1 MENPDGIEVSCWQ
14 GAVQQQQSPAESG
27 MRRESNRLWCCTV
40 CQWLAAPTCSV
51 KRKCNGKRQAL
62 SCLLRAKTAL

>member
-14 GAVQQQQSPAESG
+14 GAVQQHQPLTESC
-27 MRRESNRLWCCTV
+27 MRRESNRCVALHV
-40 CQWLAAPTCSV
+40 CLWLAAPTHSV
-51 KRKCNGKRQAL
+51 KRKCNGNRQAL